1 MKHALIT
8 GVSGGMGNAAA
19 RQLLSEGYTVYGL
32 DLKEP
37 EPTEG
42 LVFIKTDLTD
52 KNEIERAFEFVR
64 SLTKSLDCIINLAGI
79 YDLHSLVEISE
90 EALLK
95 IFQVNLFAVCRV
107 NKTFLPLLRRGG
119 RIMITSSELATL
131 DPLPFTGIYAVTK
144 TALDRYA
151 YSLRMELQLLDHQ
164 VIVLRPGAVDTGLL
178 DDSMAALHAFC
189 ENTRLYPVN
198 AGKFQRIVKSI
209 ETRNIPPEKI
219 ACIISKALSVK
230 HPKLVYKVNR
240 NPLLLIMNALPD
252 RLQLLIIKKLLR

>member
-37 EPTEG
+37 EPEEN
-42 LVFIKTDLTD
+42 LVFIKTDLTNTD
-52 KNEIERAFEFVR
+52 EIERAFEIVR
-64 SLTKSLDCIINLAGI
+64 SMTKSLDCIINLAGI

-107 NKTFLPLLRRGG
+107 NKTFLPLLRKGG
-119 RIMITSSELATL
+119 RILITSSELATL

-144 TALDRYA
+144 TAVDRYA

-178 DDSMAALHAFC
+178 DDSITALQAFC
-189 ENTRLYPVN
+189 ENTKLYPVN
-198 AGKFQRIVKSI
+198 AEKFQRIVKSI
-209 ETRNIPPEKI
+209 ETRNIPPERI
-219 ACIISKALSVK
+219 AGVISKALSAK
-230 HPKLVYKVNR
+230 HPKLVYKANL
-240 NPLLLIMNALPD
+240 NPLLRIMNVLPD

>member
-19 RQLLSEGYTVYGL
+19 RQLLSEGYTIYGL

-37 EPTEG
+37 EPEEK
-42 LVFIKTDLTD
+42 LVFIKTDLTNAD
-52 KNEIERAFEFVR
+52 EIKHAFETVR
-64 SLTKSLDCIINLAGI
+64 SMTESLDCIINLAGI

-107 NKTFLPLLRRGG
+107 NKTFLPLLRKGG
-119 RIMITSSELATL
+119 RIIVTSSELATL

-144 TALDRYA
+144 TAVDHYA

-178 DDSMAALHAFC
+178 DDSITALQAFC
-189 ENTRLYPVN
+189 ENTRLYPIN

-219 ACIISKALSVK
+219 ACIISKALSAK
-230 HPKLVYKVNR
+230 HPQLVYKANL
-240 NPLLLIMNALPD
+240 NPLLRIMNVLPD